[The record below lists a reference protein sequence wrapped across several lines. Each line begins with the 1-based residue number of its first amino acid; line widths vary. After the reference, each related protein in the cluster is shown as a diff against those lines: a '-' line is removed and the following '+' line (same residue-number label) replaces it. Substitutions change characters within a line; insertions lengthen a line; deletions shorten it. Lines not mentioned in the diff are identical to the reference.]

1 MTVSQYTAIAKTY
14 VDIKDHDAADRV
26 AIFPTFLDQF
36 GDVRGQSIAEF
47 FCGEGRAGR
56 ALLARG
62 AGHIVGIDKDP
73 VMLAEAK
80 QRQVAHTEYRQGT
93 VGQLGQIGLFDA
105 IACPWAFHYAAS
117 EPELFN
123 MFRDAAVNLKR
134 GGVCVVLNN
143 NPERTLG
150 GTKRIGFISRS
161 DDDPL
166 VDGSPIIVT
175 IYGKGKSASFT
186 THHWSLETYQA
197 AARAAGLSLTL
208 VPFRITHEGRV
219 EMGED
224 WCREFETNICSC
236 IFVCRH
242 L

>member
-1 MTVSQYTAIAKTY
+1 MTASQYTAIAGDY
-14 VDIKDHDAADRV
+14 IAIKDSDPADRI
-26 AIFPTFLDQF
+26 AIFPTFFDQF

-73 VMLAEAK
+73 AMLAVAR

-93 VGQLGQIGLFDA
+93 VGQLGQIGLFNA
-105 IACPWAFHYAAS
+105 IACPWAFHYAETA
-117 EPELFN
+117 PELFS

-150 GTKRIGFISRS
+150 GTVRTGCTSRS

-197 AARAAGLSLTL
+197 AARAAGLSLML
-208 VPFRITHEGRV
+208 VPFRITHEGRTQ
-219 EMGED
+219 MGED